1 MSRYDSVTCLGCGCS
16 CDDIA
21 VTVDGTRIASVE
33 RSCILGTQWFGDGS
47 TARSA
52 RISGAIVEPEVALS
66 KAGSRLR
73 TASASGRAL
82 VYLAA
87 EVNTDGQ
94 RAAVALADSLGA
106 RIDSV
111 SSDTI
116 SQGILAAQRRG
127 RSSATLG
134 ELRDRVD
141 VAVFWGVDPTERYP
155 RFLERYLPR
164 AGRQFIAVDVG
175 GAGGPADADQRLIV
189 SAAEELG
196 ALAVMRATAAG
207 RIPPGLEGPM
217 AAAAEIGKR
226 LAAARYCAVI
236 HDAEPGASGPNPGR
250 AEGLIA
256 LTQGLNTPTRAALC
270 GLRAGGNRMGADQV
284 LTWQTGFPMTVDFAG
299 GAPRYQPARPTSA
312 LLAASAIDLMVVVG
326 DYRTLPSGVATALDP
341 SRTIVIGPNATVAAP
356 EASIAIDTGRAGIHE
371 GGTAFRLDDVVLPL
385 TALLPGPTTLAGVLD
400 AVRLA
405 AAGVVR

>member
-1 MSRYDSVTCLGCGCS
+1 MSRFESVTCLGCGCS

-21 VTVDGTRIASVE
+21 VTVDGTRIANVE
-33 RSCILGTQWFGDGS
+33 RSCTLGTKWFGDGS
-47 TARSA
+47 TAQST
-52 RISGAIVEPEVALS
+52 RIGGRVVEPEVAWAE
-66 KAGSRLR
+66 AGSRLR
-73 TASASGRAL
+73 TSSASGRAL

-87 EVNTDGQ
+87 EVTTDGQ
-94 RAAVALADSLGA
+94 RAAVALADRLGA

-116 SQGILAAQRRG
+116 ARGILAAQRRG

-141 VAVFWGVDPTERYP
+141 LAVFWGVDPADRYP

-175 GAGGPADADQRLIV
+175 EARGPADADQRLIV

-196 ALAVMRATAAG
+196 ALAVMRAAAAG
-207 RIPPGLEGPM
+207 RLPPGLEGPM

-226 LAAARYCAVI
+226 LTAARYCAVI
-236 HDAEPGASGPNPGR
+236 HDAEPGAIAPNPER
-250 AEGLIA
+250 AEGLIG

-299 GAPRYQPARPTSA
+299 GAPRYQPARPASA
-312 LLAASAIDLMVVVG
+312 LLAAGAIDLVVVVG
-326 DYRTLPSGVATALDP
+326 DYHTLPPGVAGALDP
-341 SRTIVIGPNATVAAP
+341 NRTIVIGPNATVTAPP
-356 EASIAIDTGRAGIHE
+356 EAIAIDTGRAGIHE
-371 GGTAFRLDDVVLPL
+371 GGTAFRLDDVPLPV
-385 TALLPGPTTLAGVLD
+385 TALLPGPLTIER
-400 AVRLA
+400 AVRQLQQA
-405 AAGVVR
+405 ATVAR